1 MAAEL
6 AQWLVEMVQGFGY
19 AGIVILMAVESSF
32 IPFPS
37 EVVMIPAGYLASK
50 GEMNLG
56 LVIVSGLSGSM
67 IGAYVN
73 YFGALWIGRRLLIR
87 YGRYVLIS
95 PETLEKVDRFF
106 LAHGA
111 ISTFSG
117 RLIPGVRQLIS
128 IPAGLGRMHLGIFS
142 LYTALGAGLW
152 GALLAFLG
160 YWIGGNEALISE
172 YLKELTAGALVFVV
186 GLVIFYIFWRQKRSS
201 PSSEKNNLF

>member
-37 EVVMIPAGYLASK
+37 EVVMIPAGYLAFK

-56 LVIVSGLSGSM
+56 LVIVSGLTGSM

-73 YFGALWIGRRLLIR
+73 YFGALWIGSRFLIR
-87 YGRYVLIS
+87 YGKHILIS
-95 PETLEKVDRFF
+95 SESLEKVDRFF
-106 LAHGA
+106 LNHGA

-117 RLIPGVRQLIS
+117 RLIPGIRQLIS
-128 IPAGLGRMHLGIFS
+128 IPAGLGRMHLGVFT

-152 GALLAFLG
+152 GAILAFLG

-172 YLKELTAGALVFVV
+172 YLRELTAGALI
-186 GLVIFYIFWRQKRSS
+186 LVSALVAAYVLWWKKRQ
-201 PSSEKNNLF
+201 

>member
-19 AGIVILMAVESSF
+19 AGIIILMTVESSF

-50 GEMNLG
+50 GEMNLS
-56 LVIVSGLSGSM
+56 LVIASGLAGSM

-73 YFGALWIGRRLLIR
+73 YFGALWIGRRFLVR
-87 YGRYVLIS
+87 YGKYVLIS
-95 PETLEKVDRFF
+95 SETLDKVDLFF
-106 LAHGA
+106 LKHGA

-117 RLIPGVRQLIS
+117 RLIPGIRQLIS
-128 IPAGLGRMHLGIFS
+128 IPAGLGRMHLGVFS

-152 GALLAFLG
+152 GAILAFLG

-172 YLKELTAGALVFVV
+172 YLRELTIGALLLVA
-186 GLVIFYIFWRQKRSS
+186 GLIAVYIFWWNKRQ
-201 PSSEKNNLF
+201 

>member
-67 IGAYVN
+67 IGAYIN
-73 YFGALWIGRRLLIR
+73 YFGALWIGRGLLIR